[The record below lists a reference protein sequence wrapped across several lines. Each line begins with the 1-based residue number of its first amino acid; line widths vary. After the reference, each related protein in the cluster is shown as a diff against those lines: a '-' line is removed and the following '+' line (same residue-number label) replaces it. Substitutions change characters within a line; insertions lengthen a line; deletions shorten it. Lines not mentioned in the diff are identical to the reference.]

1 MAKTCYI
8 NARILVGNGEV
19 IENGILVVRHEQS
32 TGKLPVLSDTLEF
45 AGPQQDWELSGEEEI
60 IDCQGYTLMP
70 GLYDVDSHL
79 DTLNTSQNDYVDNL
93 GTAYR
98 TYISFRNASEALV
111 AGVTALRITGMP
123 DGIDLALKSA
133 YQKNMVFGPTLF
145 VSGPEYTTTA
155 GYGTDVY
162 GTEQCSGANAF
173 RGAARVNLSHGLDLL
188 HLCISSDRR
197 SLTDGEYEKQMSD
210 SEIAALTDLA
220 HAFGKPVSAHC
231 AGDASIQTALCHNIT
246 CVEHGLMASEETV
259 RSMAQAGAY
268 FVPALCST
276 ESYDEQT
283 VEEHRSMVRMAIE
296 QKVRICV
303 GTNGLA
309 SEPAVGTTAVIRELE
324 LLCELGMSGMDAII
338 SATSNSA
345 SLCGDRNGGL
355 LKAGKRPDFIAV
367 KGNPDQDIH
376 LMRNLALVV
385 KNGRTVYSGMAAKAV
400 YPFHI
405 HAPSYSVKGGT
416 THIW

>member
-246 CVEHGLMASEETV
+246 WCGARADGFRGNCAEHG
-259 RSMAQAGAY
+259 AGRCLFCAC
-268 FVPALCST
+268 P
-276 ESYDEQT
+276 
-283 VEEHRSMVRMAIE
+283 
-296 QKVRICV
+296 
-303 GTNGLA
+303 
-309 SEPAVGTTAVIRELE
+309 
-324 LLCELGMSGMDAII
+324 LL
-338 SATSNSA
+338 
-345 SLCGDRNGGL
+345 
-355 LKAGKRPDFIAV
+355 
-367 KGNPDQDIH
+367 H
-376 LMRNLALVV
+376 
-385 KNGRTVYSGMAAKAV
+385 
-400 YPFHI
+400 
-405 HAPSYSVKGGT
+405 
-416 THIW
+416 